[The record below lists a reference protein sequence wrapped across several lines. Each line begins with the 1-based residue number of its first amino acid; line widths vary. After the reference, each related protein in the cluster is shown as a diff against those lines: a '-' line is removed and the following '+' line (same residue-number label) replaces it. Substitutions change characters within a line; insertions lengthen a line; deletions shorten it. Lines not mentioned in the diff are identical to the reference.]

1 MHASLPN
8 GIYPPL
14 PTFFTAQEELDL
26 STLRRHMEHLV
37 DSGIAGYVLL
47 GSNGEAVHLSEDER
61 EQVVVTAREVASQGE
76 DQLPLIV
83 GCGAQSTRMTLAYC
97 RQAARAGADMVLIL
111 PPSYYKSR
119 MSNAAL
125 LAHYRA
131 IADQSPLPVLI
142 YNMPGSSA
150 GLDLD
155 ANTVCALAEHP
166 NIVGVKDSSG
176 NVVKLAE
183 IVANVSPD
191 FRVLAGSADFFL
203 PALAIGAT
211 GTISALANI
220 FPHEVC
226 LLQAL
231 FEAGELEEARILQA
245 QLIPANAAVTSRFG
259 VAGLKAALQF
269 VCGYGGVPRLPLLP
283 LSDADRTQLIEILK
297 RFPQDDTF

>member
-191 FRVLAGSADFFL
+191 FFL